1 MHSRGFTMIELLVVI
16 TISAILVATAIP
28 SFQRFIARNRA
39 SNASNDLLAALQLA
53 RAEAIRRGA
62 PVSVCRTLN
71 PNAVDSKSV
80 PKLECSGTAGAP
92 YGENDWGSGY
102 ITFAKVGGTTNA
114 QLEDNDVVL
123 RRQQPTRVG
132 ALHAFIVSNLGAD
145 EVISFNGNGF
155 MQATP
160 AIPGAT
166 PTFAIDYRKTS
177 DTGVEN
183 NMTGAGRCVAMAAG
197 TGRSAAKLPSG
208 GKC

>member
-28 SFQRFIARNRA
+28 SFQWFIARNRA

-62 PVSVCRTLN
+62 PVSVSPHAQPERGG
-71 PNAVDSKSV
+71 
-80 PKLECSGTAGAP
+80 LEKRPEAGVQRHGRCAFWRKRL
-92 YGENDWGSGY
+92 GQRLHHLCQGRRHDER
-102 ITFAKVGGTTNA
+102 

-145 EVISFNGNGF
+145 EVVSFNGNGF

-177 DTGVEN
+177 ETGVEN
-183 NMTGAGRCVAMAAG
+183 NLTGAGRCVAMAAG
-197 TGRSAAKLPSG
+197 TGRAATKLPSS

>member
-28 SFQRFIARNRA
+28 SFQWFIARNRA

-102 ITFAKVGGTTNA
+102 ITFAKVGGTTNV

-132 ALHAFIVSNLGAD
+132 ALHAFIVSNLGAN
-145 EVISFNGNGF
+145 EVITFNGNGF
-155 MQATP
+155 SM
-160 AIPGAT
+160 GAT
-166 PTFAIDYRKTS
+166 PTFAIDYRKSSETN
-177 DTGVEN
+177 VEN
-183 NMTGAGRCVAMAAG
+183 NLTGAGRCLVIAAG
-197 TGRSAAKLPSG
+197 TGRAAAKLPSS

>member
-1 MHSRGFTMIELLVVI
+1 VI

-28 SFQRFIARNRA
+28 SFQWFIARNRA

-62 PVSVCRTLN
+62 PVSVCRSLN

-92 YGENDWGSGY
+92 FGENDWGSGY

-132 ALHAFIVSNLGAD
+132 ALHAFIVSNLGAN
-145 EVISFNGNGF
+145 EVITFNGNGF
-155 MQATP
+155 AM
-160 AIPGAT
+160 GAT
-166 PTFAIDYRKTS
+166 PTFAIDYRKSSETN
-177 DTGVEN
+177 VEN
-183 NMTGAGRCVAMAAG
+183 NLTGAGRCLVIAAG
-197 TGRSAAKLPSG
+197 TGRAAAKLPSS